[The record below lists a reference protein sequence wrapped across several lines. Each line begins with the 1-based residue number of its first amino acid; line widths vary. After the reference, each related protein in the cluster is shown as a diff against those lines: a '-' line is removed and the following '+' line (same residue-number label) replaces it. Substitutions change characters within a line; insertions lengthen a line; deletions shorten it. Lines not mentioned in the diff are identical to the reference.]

1 MILQTREDKT
11 QQKSKDRNAMD
22 MLDNIREDD
31 MKETISS
38 LTSTHAFLPDTQLL
52 RAHNHLRVS
61 KGTVVYDIAN
71 KRRHDTTE
79 RKDGNA
85 MDMLDNIREGDMKEM
100 VSTLR
105 ERDAH

>member
-38 LTSTHAFLPDTQLL
+38 LTSRHAFLPDTQLL
-52 RAHNHLRVS
+52 RAHNHLP
-61 KGTVVYDIAN
+61 K
-71 KRRHDTTE
+71 E
-79 RKDGNA
+79 RWCMILQTREDKTQQKSKDGNA
-85 MDMLDNIREGDMKEM
+85 MDMLDNIREDDMKET